1 MTLDTLFEEFKQ
13 KKIIV
18 LGDVMIDAYLSGSV
32 DRVSPEAPVPI
43 INLSKKEE
51 RLGGAANVALNLIS
65 LGAQVNMATVIGSD
79 EDAKTMLHL
88 LKEKSIGTSG
98 VIQSKS
104 RQTTVKTR
112 VIGNHQQLV
121 RVDQEQTNDIL
132 IDEENLLI
140 EKIEELLKEG
150 YDALIFQDYNKGV
163 LTASMIERVIAL
175 SKKYNIITT
184 VDPKHKNFFAY
195 KGVTLFKPNLK
206 ELSVGTQQ
214 NIDFAHQPEQF
225 KSAVAQLKS
234 KINPDIVFVT
244 LSEHGVFIEDKNGS
258 HHIPAQ
264 KRTISDVSGAGDTV
278 ISVATLCLCMNL
290 SIQSLAAIAN
300 LAGGIVCEYR
310 GVVAINAQQLYEEI
324 KKIGINVVE

>member
-214 NIDFAHQPEQF
+214 NIDFAHQSEQF

>member
-1 MTLDTLFEEFKQ
+1 MTLETLFEEFKQ

-65 LGAQVNMATVIGSD
+65 LGAQVNMATVIGKD
-79 EDAKTMLHL
+79 KDAETMLKL
-88 LKEKSIGTSG
+88 FNEKAIGTTG
-98 VIQSKS
+98 VIQSEN
-104 RQTTVKTR
+104 RRTTVKTR

-121 RVDQEQTNDIL
+121 RIDQEQTEDIQTA
-132 IDEENLLI
+132 EENLLVERI
-140 EKIEELLKEG
+140 EKLLMEG

-163 LTASMIERVIAL
+163 LSATIIERVIEL
-175 SKKYNIITT
+175 TKKYNVITT

-214 NIDFAHQPEQF
+214 SIDFAKESKQF
-225 KSAVAQLKS
+225 EKAIALLKS
-234 KINPDIVFVT
+234 KIFPDIVFVT
-244 LSEHGVFIEDKNGS
+244 LSEHGVYIENQENN

-278 ISVATLCLCMNL
+278 ISVATLCLCMKL
-290 SIQSLAAIAN
+290 DIHALATISN

-310 GVVAINAQQLYEEI
+310 GVVAIGAHQLYEET
-324 KKIGINVVE
+324 KKIGINVVQ